1 MKKFLSLVLALVMTM
16 SLVTVSAGAKDF
28 TDSSK
33 IQYAEAVD
41 VMSAVKVIDGYAE
54 GDFRPSTTLTRGAA
68 AKIICNLIL
77 GPTTASALVADAA
90 PYSDVPTNHTF
101 AGYIA
106 YCQKTGI
113 ISGYADGTFKPANS
127 LTGYAFMKMLLGA
140 LGYKA
145 DQEGYT
151 GANWS
156 IQVAKRALNVGLN
169 DDLNGSFN
177 GVKAVTREEACLY
190 AFNTLKAT
198 MVEYDKN
205 STVTVGNITIKE
217 QSDAKDMTNT
227 GKTDGNIDKDGKMQF
242 AEKYFTDLKKFGAT
256 DDFSRPATQWKIKA
270 EEVGKYTDTPDL
282 TYTKAV
288 KAGDIY
294 KDLALG
300 STIDKKDVTV
310 YINGEKAEDAS
321 VALKKGSDS
330 KIGKDYL
337 TKDGNTYSTAKNGV
351 LTEVFYD
358 KDDDSA
364 IITQV
369 VTYVGQINKSV
380 KATSSKDAYVVI
392 NQLPMSGDNANVMA
406 VPSDLTGKTVSG
418 TLEFE
423 TNESY
428 EDDAYV
434 LYTYSQTADEVKS
447 LAVAEKVEGYVSQ
460 TINKADDKDQNNG
473 LTLAG
478 TSYKMSAAYS
488 GEELGEISVK
498 EDHTAYLDQYGY
510 AIYVEEIEEIGNY
523 ALLVNV
529 ADKGTFVGKKA
540 ELVFTDGT
548 TKVVTAEKDYSKVSN
563 LKLDLNGD
571 GKYNNDD
578 QAIWNRRTSP
588 ITGALKAP
596 VIVTYKV
603 ADDGVYTLKAVAV
616 AKTSYVD
623 ADDALVMTNDKA
635 GITVEAD
642 TNDKSL
648 NTSKVTANSATQ
660 FVVADRSKDGTF
672 DDYTAYTGIKSA
684 PSIDA
689 TSGKA
694 GVYFYCKSGKM
705 VTVMFV
711 LPDMDCDVTDD
722 GKDMIYLA
730 QKSESDLY
738 HDKDGNYF
746 TYQAVVDGKITTV
759 KVDEGVIPDFDTDDS
774 IYKSYSVKDGII
786 TKLGDEYPTYNEAN
800 NNTKQIING
809 LVGIDKTS
817 KEYTISVGYHK
828 DADDKVTYDHVIT
841 VDDKA
846 AIYYVDE
853 DGNIS
858 ESSYKSISQ
867 DDNDR
872 VYAIVEDNLVK
883 FLVIEEVPTEKDN
896 ASGTATVTAAVNG
909 ETATSPITATE
920 GDTVVLTAVGEGNTK
935 YDTVYAYQWFKD
947 GKKLTGETGKTLTV
961 STTKAAAAAEYVCKI
976 TFFNDKVDGKDY
988 VTTVSNKV
996 SVTVNA
1002 APEATMDIQ
1011 VSYKLADGTVV
1022 VTELLTEQKAD
1033 SGKSYVTVNA
1043 NKEMLKGSAGQ
1054 VLYTLVSAP
1063 MIRVPF
1069 AANTLGNVEFIVK

>member
-28 TDSSK
+28 TDSTK
-33 IQYAEAVD
+33 IQYTEAVD
-41 VMSAVKVIDGYAE
+41 VMSAVKVIDGYTD
-54 GDFRPSTTLTRGAA
+54 GSFNPSATLTRGAA

-145 DQEGYT
+145 EQEGYT

-156 IQVAKRALNVGLN
+156 IQVAKRAMNIGLK
-169 DDLNGSFN
+169 DDLVGDFN

-217 QSDAKDMTNT
+217 QSDAKDMANT

-242 AEKYFTDLKKFGAT
+242 AEKYFTDLKMFSAT

-270 EEVGKYTDTPDL
+270 EEVGKYTDTPNL

-337 TKDGNTYSTAKNGV
+337 EKSGKKYSTAKNGV

-392 NQLPMSGDNANVMA
+392 DQLPMDGPNANVMA

-460 TINKADDKDQNNG
+460 TINKTDDKDANNG

-510 AIYVEEIEEIGNY
+510 AIYVEEVEEIGNY

-571 GKYNNDD
+571 GDYDKDD
-578 QAIWNRRTSP
+578 QKIWDDRTSP
-588 ITGALKAP
+588 ISGALKAP

-603 ADDGVYTLKAVAV
+603 DNDGVYTLKAVAV

-623 ADDALVMTNDKA
+623 ADSKLVMTNDKA

-648 NTSKVTANSATQ
+648 NTSKVTANSASQ

-711 LPDMDCDVTDD
+711 LPNDKCDVTDD

-730 QKSESDLY
+730 QDSESDLY

-759 KVDEGVIPDFDTDDS
+759 KVDEDHTPNFRTAS

-786 TKLGDEYPTYNEAN
+786 TKLGDKYPTYDEAN
-800 NNTKQIING
+800 NNTKQYVSG
-809 LVGIDKTS
+809 AGIDKTS
-817 KEYTISVGYHK
+817 KEYTVTL
-828 DADDKVTYDHVIT
+828 DTVDKKYVIT

-846 AIYYVDE
+846 AIYYVDK

-896 ASGTATVTAAVNG
+896 AVTAAVNG

-1043 NKEMLKGSAGQ
+1043 NKEVLKGEAGQ
-1054 VLYTLVSAP
+1054 NLYTLVSAP

-1069 AANTLGNVEFIVK
+1069 AADTLGNVEFIVKK

>member
-41 VMSAVKVIDGYAE
+41 VMSAVKVIDGYTD
-54 GDFRPSTTLTRGAA
+54 GSFNPSATLTRGAA

-145 DQEGYT
+145 EQEGYT

-156 IQVAKRALNVGLN
+156 IQVAKRAMNIGLK
-169 DDLNGSFN
+169 DDLVGDFN

-217 QSDAKDMTNT
+217 QSDAKDMANT

-242 AEKYFTDLKKFGAT
+242 AEKYFTDLKMFSAT

-270 EEVGKYTDTPDL
+270 EEVGKYTDTPNL

-337 TKDGNTYSTAKNGV
+337 TKNGNTYSTAKNGV

-392 NQLPMSGDNANVMA
+392 DQLPMDGPNANVMA

-460 TINKADDKDQNNG
+460 TINKSNDKDENNG

-510 AIYVEEIEEIGNY
+510 AIYVEEVEEIGNY

-563 LKLDLNGD
+563 LKLDLDGD
-571 GKYNNDD
+571 GDYDKDD
-578 QAIWNRRTSP
+578 QKIWDDRTSP

-603 ADDGVYTLKAVAV
+603 DNDGVYTLKAVAV

-623 ADDALVMTNDKA
+623 ADSKLVMTNDKA
-635 GITVEAD
+635 GITVQAD
-642 TNDKSL
+642 TNKESL

-711 LPDMDCDVTDD
+711 LPNDKCDVTDD

-730 QKSESDLY
+730 QDSESDLY

-759 KVDEGVIPDFDTDDS
+759 KVDEDHTPSFRTAS

-786 TKLGDEYPTYNEAN
+786 TKLGDAYPTYDEAN
-800 NNTKQIING
+800 NNTKQYVSG
-809 LVGIDKTS
+809 VGIDKTS
-817 KEYTISVGYHK
+817 KEYTVTL
-828 DADDKVTYDHVIT
+828 DTVDKKYVIT

-996 SVTVNA
+996 SVTVEE
-1002 APEATMDIQ
+1002 APVADMNVLVNYVEAN
-1011 VSYKLADGTVV
+1011 GTVV
-1022 VTELLTEQKAD
+1022 AQETTSAKAAD
-1033 SGKSYVTVNA
+1033 AVNGYVTIKAKDPDGYTV
-1043 NKEMLKGSAGQ
+1043 KGLKSK
-1054 VLYTLVSAP
+1054 
-1063 MIRVPF
+1063 M
-1069 AANTLGNVEFIVK
+1069 VEFKAGANVTVEFTVEAN

>member
-28 TDSSK
+28 SDNSK
-33 IQYAEAVD
+33 IAYKEAVD
-41 VMSAVKVIDGYAE
+41 VMSAVKVIDGYTDGSFNPTA
-54 GDFRPSTTLTRGAA
+54 TLTRGAA

-145 DQEGYT
+145 EQEGYT

-169 DDLNGSFN
+169 DDLVGSFN

-198 MVEYDKN
+198 MVEYEKN
-205 STVTVGNITIKE
+205 STVTVGNITIKDT
-217 QSDAKDMTNT
+217 STAKEMTNT

-337 TKDGNTYSTAKNGV
+337 TKNGNTYSTAKNGV

-392 NQLPMSGDNANVMA
+392 DQLPMDGPNANVMA

-460 TINKADDKDQNNG
+460 TINKSNDKDENNG

-510 AIYVEEIEEIGNY
+510 AIYVEEVEEIGNY

-571 GKYNNDD
+571 GDYDKDD
-578 QAIWNRRTSP
+578 QKIWDDRTSP
-588 ITGALKAP
+588 ISGALKAP

-603 ADDGVYTLKAVAV
+603 DNDGVYTLKAVAV

-623 ADDALVMTNDKA
+623 ADSKLVMTNDKA
-635 GITVEAD
+635 GITVQAD
-642 TNDKSL
+642 TNKESL

-711 LPDMDCDVTDD
+711 LPNDKCDVTDD

-730 QKSESDLY
+730 QDSESDLY

-759 KVDEGVIPDFDTDDS
+759 KVDEDHTPSFRTAS

-786 TKLGDEYPTYNEAN
+786 TKLGDAYPTYDEAN
-800 NNTKQIING
+800 NNTKQYVSG
-809 LVGIDKTS
+809 VGIDKTS
-817 KEYTISVGYHK
+817 KEYTVTL
-828 DADDKVTYDHVIT
+828 DTVDKKYVIT

-996 SVTVNA
+996 SVTVEE
-1002 APEATMDIQ
+1002 APVADMNVLVNYVEAN
-1011 VSYKLADGTVV
+1011 GTVV
-1022 VTELLTEQKAD
+1022 AQETTSAKAAD
-1033 SGKSYVTVNA
+1033 AVNGYVTIKAKDPDGYTV
-1043 NKEMLKGSAGQ
+1043 KGLKSK
-1054 VLYTLVSAP
+1054 
-1063 MIRVPF
+1063 M
-1069 AANTLGNVEFIVK
+1069 VEFKAGANVTVEFTVEAN

>member
-33 IQYAEAVD
+33 ITYSEAVD

-54 GDFRPSTTLTRGAA
+54 GDFRPTATLTRGAA

-90 PYSDVPTNHTF
+90 PYNDVPTNHTF

-145 DQEGYT
+145 EQEGYT

-156 IQVAKRALNVGLN
+156 IQVAKRAMNIGLK
-169 DDLNGSFN
+169 DDLVGDFN

-217 QSDAKDMTNT
+217 QSDAKEMANT

-270 EEVGKYTDTPDL
+270 EEVGKYTDTPNL

-294 KDLALG
+294 KDLSLG

-337 TKDGNTYSTAKNGV
+337 EKSGKKYSTAKNGV

-392 NQLPMSGDNANVMA
+392 DQLPMDGPNANVMA

-460 TINKADDKDQNNG
+460 TINKSNDKDENNG

-510 AIYVEEIEEIGNY
+510 AIYVEEVEEIGNY

-563 LKLDLNGD
+563 LKLDLDGD
-571 GKYNNDD
+571 GDYDKEDQKIWDD
-578 QAIWNRRTSP
+578 RTSP

-603 ADDGVYTLKAVAV
+603 DNDGVYTLKAVAV

-623 ADDALVMTNDKA
+623 ADSKLVMTNDKA
-635 GITVEAD
+635 GITVQAD
-642 TNDKSL
+642 TNKESL

-711 LPDMDCDVTDD
+711 LPNDKCDVTDD

-730 QKSESDLY
+730 QDSESDLY

-759 KVDEGVIPDFDTDDS
+759 KVDEDHTPSFRTAS

-786 TKLGDEYPTYNEAN
+786 TKLGDAYPTYDEAN
-800 NNTKQIING
+800 NNTKQYVSG
-809 LVGIDKTS
+809 VGIDKTS
-817 KEYTISVGYHK
+817 KEYTVTL
-828 DADDKVTYDHVIT
+828 DTVDKKYVIT

-947 GKKLTGETGKTLTV
+947 GEKLTGETGKTLTV

-996 SVTVNA
+996 SVTVEE
-1002 APEATMDIQ
+1002 APVADMNVLVNYVEAN
-1011 VSYKLADGTVV
+1011 GTVV
-1022 VTELLTEQKAD
+1022 AQETTSAKAAD
-1033 SGKSYVTVNA
+1033 AVNGYVTIKAKDPDGYTV
-1043 NKEMLKGSAGQ
+1043 KGLKSK
-1054 VLYTLVSAP
+1054 
-1063 MIRVPF
+1063 M
-1069 AANTLGNVEFIVK
+1069 VEFKAGANVTVEFTVEAN

>member
-28 TDSSK
+28 SDNSK
-33 IQYAEAVD
+33 IAYKEAVD
-41 VMSAVKVIDGYAE
+41 VMSAVKVIDGYTDGSFNPTA
-54 GDFRPSTTLTRGAA
+54 TLTRGAA

-145 DQEGYT
+145 EQEGYT

-156 IQVAKRALNVGLN
+156 IQVAKRAMNIGLK
-169 DDLNGSFN
+169 DDLVGDFN

-217 QSDAKDMTNT
+217 QSDAKDMANT

-242 AEKYFTDLKKFGAT
+242 AEKYFTDLKMFSAT

-270 EEVGKYTDTPDL
+270 EEVGKYTDTPNL

-337 TKDGNTYSTAKNGV
+337 EKSGKKYSTAKNGV

-392 NQLPMSGDNANVMA
+392 DQLPMDGPNANVMA

-460 TINKADDKDQNNG
+460 TINKTDDKDANNG

-510 AIYVEEIEEIGNY
+510 AIYVEEVEEIGNY

-571 GKYNNDD
+571 GDYDKDD
-578 QAIWNRRTSP
+578 QKIWDDRTSP
-588 ITGALKAP
+588 ISGALKAP

-603 ADDGVYTLKAVAV
+603 DNDGVYTLKAVAV

-623 ADDALVMTNDKA
+623 ADSKLVMTNDKA
-635 GITVEAD
+635 GITVQAD

-648 NTSKVTANSATQ
+648 NTSKVTANSASQ

-711 LPDMDCDVTDD
+711 LPNDKCDVTDD

-730 QKSESDLY
+730 QDSESDLY

-759 KVDEGVIPDFDTDDS
+759 KVDEDHTPSFRTAS

-786 TKLGDEYPTYNEAN
+786 TKLGDAYPTYDEAN
-800 NNTKQIING
+800 NNTKQYVSG
-809 LVGIDKTS
+809 VGIDKTS
-817 KEYTISVGYHK
+817 KEYTVTL
-828 DADDKVTYDHVIT
+828 DTVDKKYVIT

-996 SVTVNA
+996 SVTVEE
-1002 APEATMDIQ
+1002 APVADMNVLVNYVEAN
-1011 VSYKLADGTVV
+1011 GTVV
-1022 VTELLTEQKAD
+1022 AQETTSAKAAD
-1033 SGKSYVTVNA
+1033 AVNGYVTIKAKDPDGYTV
-1043 NKEMLKGSAGQ
+1043 KGLKSK
-1054 VLYTLVSAP
+1054 
-1063 MIRVPF
+1063 M
-1069 AANTLGNVEFIVK
+1069 VEFKAGANVTVEFTVEAN

>member
-33 IQYAEAVD
+33 IQYPEAVD

-54 GDFRPSTTLTRGAA
+54 GDFRPTATLTRGAA

-145 DQEGYT
+145 EQEGYT

-156 IQVAKRALNVGLN
+156 IQVAKRAMNIGLK
-169 DDLNGSFN
+169 DDLVGDFN

-198 MVEYDKN
+198 MVEYEKN
-205 STVTVGNITIKE
+205 STVTVGNITIKDT
-217 QSDAKDMTNT
+217 STAKEMTNT

-242 AEKYFTDLKKFGAT
+242 AEKYFTDLKMFSAT

-270 EEVGKYTDTPDL
+270 EEVGKYTDTPNL

-337 TKDGNTYSTAKNGV
+337 EKSGKKYSTAKNGV

-392 NQLPMSGDNANVMA
+392 DQLPMSGDNANVMA

-460 TINKADDKDQNNG
+460 TINKSNDKDENNG

-510 AIYVEEIEEIGNY
+510 AIYVEEVEEIGNY

-571 GKYNNDD
+571 GDYDKDD
-578 QAIWNRRTSP
+578 QKIWDDRTSP
-588 ITGALKAP
+588 ISGALKAP

-603 ADDGVYTLKAVAV
+603 DNDGVYTLKAVAV

-623 ADDALVMTNDKA
+623 ADSKLVMTNDKA
-635 GITVEAD
+635 SITVEAD
-642 TNDKSL
+642 TNKESL

-711 LPDMDCDVTDD
+711 LPNDKCDVTDD

-730 QKSESDLY
+730 QDSESDLY

-759 KVDEGVIPDFDTDDS
+759 KVDEDHTPSFRTAS

-786 TKLGDEYPTYNEAN
+786 TKLGDAYPTYDEAN
-800 NNTKQIING
+800 NNTKQYVSG
-809 LVGIDKTS
+809 VGIDKTS
-817 KEYTISVGYHK
+817 KEYTVTL
-828 DADDKVTYDHVIT
+828 DTVDKKYVIT

-988 VTTVSNKV
+988 VTTVSNEIT
-996 SVTVNA
+996 VTVEE
-1002 APEATMDIQ
+1002 APVADMNVLVNYVEAN
-1011 VSYKLADGTVV
+1011 GTVV
-1022 VTELLTEQKAD
+1022 AQETTSAKAAD
-1033 SGKSYVTVNA
+1033 AVNGYVTIKAKDPDGYTV
-1043 NKEMLKGSAGQ
+1043 KGLKSK
-1054 VLYTLVSAP
+1054 
-1063 MIRVPF
+1063 M
-1069 AANTLGNVEFIVK
+1069 VEFKAGANVTVEFTVEAN

>member
-33 IQYAEAVD
+33 IQYTEAVD
-41 VMSAVKVIDGYAE
+41 VMSAVKVIDGYTD
-54 GDFRPSTTLTRGAA
+54 GSFNPSATLTRGAA

-145 DQEGYT
+145 EQEGYT

-156 IQVAKRALNVGLN
+156 IQVAKRAMNIGLK
-169 DDLNGSFN
+169 DDLVGDFN

-198 MVEYDKN
+198 MVEYEKN
-205 STVTVGNITIKE
+205 STVTVGNITIKDT
-217 QSDAKDMTNT
+217 STAKEMTNT

-242 AEKYFTDLKKFGAT
+242 AEKYFTDLKMFSAT

-270 EEVGKYTDTPDL
+270 EEVGKYTDTPNL

-337 TKDGNTYSTAKNGV
+337 EKSGKKYSTAKNGV

-392 NQLPMSGDNANVMA
+392 DQLPMSGDNANVMA

-460 TINKADDKDQNNG
+460 TINKSNDKDENNG

-510 AIYVEEIEEIGNY
+510 AIYVEEVEEIGNY

-571 GKYNNDD
+571 GDYDKDD
-578 QAIWNRRTSP
+578 QKIWDDRTSP
-588 ITGALKAP
+588 ISGALKAP

-603 ADDGVYTLKAVAV
+603 DNDGVYTLKAVAV

-623 ADDALVMTNDKA
+623 ADSKLVMTNDKA
-635 GITVEAD
+635 SITVEAD
-642 TNDKSL
+642 TNKESL

-711 LPDMDCDVTDD
+711 LPNDKCDVTDD

-730 QKSESDLY
+730 QDSESDLY

-759 KVDEGVIPDFDTDDS
+759 KVDEDHTPSFRTAS

-786 TKLGDEYPTYNEAN
+786 TKLGDAYPTYDEAN
-800 NNTKQIING
+800 NNTKQYVSG
-809 LVGIDKTS
+809 VGIDKTS
-817 KEYTISVGYHK
+817 KEYTVTL
-828 DADDKVTYDHVIT
+828 DTVDKKYVIT

-996 SVTVNA
+996 SVTVEE
-1002 APEATMDIQ
+1002 APVADMNVLVNYVEAN
-1011 VSYKLADGTVV
+1011 GTVV
-1022 VTELLTEQKAD
+1022 AQETTSAKAAD
-1033 SGKSYVTVNA
+1033 AVNGYVTIKAKDPDGYTV
-1043 NKEMLKGSAGQ
+1043 KGLKSK
-1054 VLYTLVSAP
+1054 
-1063 MIRVPF
+1063 M
-1069 AANTLGNVEFIVK
+1069 VEFKAGANVTVEFTVEAN

>member
-33 IQYAEAVD
+33 IQYPEAVD

-54 GDFRPSTTLTRGAA
+54 GDFRPTATLTRGAA

-145 DQEGYT
+145 EQEGYT
-151 GANWS
+151 GPNWS
-156 IQVAKRALNVGLN
+156 IQVAKRAMNIGLK
-169 DDLNGSFN
+169 DDLVGDFN

-198 MVEYDKN
+198 MVEYEKN
-205 STVTVGNITIKE
+205 STVTVGNITIKDT
-217 QSDAKDMTNT
+217 STAKEMTNT

-242 AEKYFTDLKKFGAT
+242 AEKYFTDLKMFSAT

-270 EEVGKYTDTPDL
+270 EEVGKYTDTPNL

-288 KAGDIY
+288 NAGDIY

-337 TKDGNTYSTAKNGV
+337 EKSGKKYSTAKNGV

-392 NQLPMSGDNANVMA
+392 DQLPMSGDNANVMA

-460 TINKADDKDQNNG
+460 TINKSNDKDENNG

-510 AIYVEEIEEIGNY
+510 AIYVEEVEEIGNY

-571 GKYNNDD
+571 GDYDKDD
-578 QAIWNRRTSP
+578 QKIWDDRTSP
-588 ITGALKAP
+588 ISGALKAP

-623 ADDALVMTNDKA
+623 ADSKLVMTNDKA

-642 TNDKSL
+642 TNKESL

-684 PSIDA
+684 PSINA
-689 TSGKA
+689 TSTDAKA

-711 LPDMDCDVTDD
+711 LPNDKCDVTDD

-730 QKSESDLY
+730 QDSESDLY

-759 KVDEGVIPDFDTDDS
+759 KVDEDHTPNFRTAS

-786 TKLGDEYPTYNEAN
+786 TKLGDAYPTYNEAN
-800 NNTKQIING
+800 NNTKQYVSG
-809 LVGIDKTS
+809 VGIDKTS
-817 KEYTISVGYHK
+817 KEYTVTL
-828 DADDKVTYDHVIT
+828 DTVDKKYVIT

-920 GDTVVLTAVGEGNTK
+920 GDTVVLTAVGEGTTK

-988 VTTVSNKV
+988 VTKESNEV

-1043 NKEMLKGSAGQ
+1043 NKEVLKGEAGQ
-1054 VLYTLVSAP
+1054 DLYTLVSAP

-1069 AANTLGNVEFIVK
+1069 AADTLGNVEFIVKK

>member
-33 IQYAEAVD
+33 IQYPEAVD
-41 VMSAVKVIDGYAE
+41 VMSAVKVISGYAE
-54 GDFRPSTTLTRGAA
+54 GDFRPTATLTRGAA

-145 DQEGYT
+145 EQEGYT

-169 DDLNGSFN
+169 DDLVGSFN

-198 MVEYDKN
+198 MVEYEKN
-205 STVTVGNITIKE
+205 STVTVGNITIKDT
-217 QSDAKDMTNT
+217 STAKEMTNT

-337 TKDGNTYSTAKNGV
+337 TKNGNTYSTAKNGV

-392 NQLPMSGDNANVMA
+392 DQLPMDGPNANVMA

-460 TINKADDKDQNNG
+460 TINKSNDKDENNG

-510 AIYVEEIEEIGNY
+510 AIYVEEVEEIGNY

-563 LKLDLNGD
+563 LKLDLDGD
-571 GKYNNDD
+571 GDYDKDD
-578 QAIWNRRTSP
+578 QKIWDDRTSP

-603 ADDGVYTLKAVAV
+603 DNDGVYTLKAVAV

-623 ADDALVMTNDKA
+623 ADSKLVMTNDKA
-635 GITVEAD
+635 GITVQAD
-642 TNDKSL
+642 TNKESL

-711 LPDMDCDVTDD
+711 LPNDKCDVTDD

-730 QKSESDLY
+730 QDSESDLY

-759 KVDEGVIPDFDTDDS
+759 KVDEDHTPSFRTAS

-786 TKLGDEYPTYNEAN
+786 TKLGDAYPTYDEAN
-800 NNTKQIING
+800 NNTKQYVSG
-809 LVGIDKTS
+809 VGIDKTS
-817 KEYTISVGYHK
+817 KEYTVTL
-828 DADDKVTYDHVIT
+828 DTVDKKYVIT

-996 SVTVNA
+996 SVTVEE
-1002 APEATMDIQ
+1002 APVADMNVLVNYVEAN
-1011 VSYKLADGTVV
+1011 GTVV
-1022 VTELLTEQKAD
+1022 AQETTSAKAAD
-1033 SGKSYVTVNA
+1033 AVNGYVTIKAKDPDGYTV
-1043 NKEMLKGSAGQ
+1043 KGLKSK
-1054 VLYTLVSAP
+1054 
-1063 MIRVPF
+1063 M
-1069 AANTLGNVEFIVK
+1069 VEFKAGANVTVEFTVEAN

>member
-33 IQYAEAVD
+33 IQYPEAVD

-54 GDFRPSTTLTRGAA
+54 GDFRPTATLTRGAA

-145 DQEGYT
+145 EQEGYT

-169 DDLNGSFN
+169 DDLVGSFN

-198 MVEYDKN
+198 MVEYEKN
-205 STVTVGNITIKE
+205 STVTVGNITIKDT
-217 QSDAKDMTNT
+217 STAKEMTNT

-337 TKDGNTYSTAKNGV
+337 TKNGNTYSTAKNGV

-392 NQLPMSGDNANVMA
+392 DQLPMDGPNANVMA

-460 TINKADDKDQNNG
+460 TINKSNDKDENNG

-510 AIYVEEIEEIGNY
+510 AIYVEEVEEIGNY

-563 LKLDLNGD
+563 LKLDLDGD
-571 GKYNNDD
+571 GDYDKDD
-578 QAIWNRRTSP
+578 QKIWDDRTSP
-588 ITGALKAP
+588 ISGALKAP

-623 ADDALVMTNDKA
+623 ADSKLVMTNDKA
-635 GITVEAD
+635 SITVEAD
-642 TNDKSL
+642 TNKESL

-684 PSIDA
+684 PSINA
-689 TSGKA
+689 TSTDAKA

-711 LPDMDCDVTDD
+711 LPNDKCDVTDD

-730 QKSESDLY
+730 QDSESDLY

-759 KVDEGVIPDFDTDDS
+759 KVDEDHTPSFRTAS

-786 TKLGDEYPTYNEAN
+786 TKLGDAYPTYNEAN
-800 NNTKQIING
+800 NNTKQYVSG
-809 LVGIDKTS
+809 VGIDKTS
-817 KEYTISVGYHK
+817 KEYTVTL
-828 DADDKVTYDHVIT
+828 DTVDKKYVIT

-846 AIYYVDE
+846 AIYYVDK

-909 ETATSPITATE
+909 ETATSPVTATK
-920 GDTVVLTAVGEGNTK
+920 GDTVVLTAVGEGTTK

-947 GKKLTGETGKTLTV
+947 GEKLTGETGKTLTV
-961 STTKAAAAAEYVCKI
+961 ATTKAAAAAEYTCKV

-996 SVTVNA
+996 SVTVEE
-1002 APEATMDIQ
+1002 APVADMNVLVNYVEAN
-1011 VSYKLADGTVV
+1011 GTVV
-1022 VTELLTEQKAD
+1022 AQETTSAKAAD
-1033 SGKSYVTVNA
+1033 AVNGYVTIEAKDPDGYKV
-1043 NKEMLKGSAGQ
+1043 KGLKSK
-1054 VLYTLVSAP
+1054 
-1063 MIRVPF
+1063 M
-1069 AANTLGNVEFIVK
+1069 VEFKAGANVTVEFTVEAN

>member
-33 IQYAEAVD
+33 IQYPEAVD

-54 GDFRPSTTLTRGAA
+54 GDFRPTATLTRGAA

-145 DQEGYT
+145 EQEGYT

-156 IQVAKRALNVGLN
+156 IQVAKRALNIGLA
-169 DDLNGSFN
+169 DDLVGDFN

-217 QSDAKDMTNT
+217 QSDAKDMANT

-242 AEKYFTDLKKFGAT
+242 AEKYFTDLKMFSAT

-270 EEVGKYTDTPDL
+270 EEVGKYTDTPNL

-337 TKDGNTYSTAKNGV
+337 EKSGKKYSTAKNGV

-392 NQLPMSGDNANVMA
+392 DQLPMDGPNANVMA

-460 TINKADDKDQNNG
+460 TINKTDDKDANNG

-571 GKYNNDD
+571 GDYDKDD
-578 QAIWNRRTSP
+578 QNIWDDRTSP
-588 ITGALKAP
+588 ISGALKAP

-603 ADDGVYTLKAVAV
+603 DNDGVYTLKAVAV

-623 ADDALVMTNDKA
+623 ADSKLVMTNDKA
-635 GITVEAD
+635 GITVQAD

-648 NTSKVTANSATQ
+648 NTSKVTANSASQ

-711 LPDMDCDVTDD
+711 LPNDKCDVTDD

-730 QKSESDLY
+730 QDSESDLY

-759 KVDEGVIPDFDTDDS
+759 KVDEDHTPSFRTAS

-786 TKLGDEYPTYNEAN
+786 TKLGDAYPTYDEAN
-800 NNTKQIING
+800 NNTKQYVSG
-809 LVGIDKTS
+809 VGIDKTS
-817 KEYTISVGYHK
+817 KEYTVTL
-828 DADDKVTYDHVIT
+828 DTVDKKYVIT

-988 VTTVSNKV
+988 VTTVSNEIT
-996 SVTVNA
+996 VTVEE
-1002 APEATMDIQ
+1002 APVADMNVLVNYVEAN
-1011 VSYKLADGTVV
+1011 GTVV
-1022 VTELLTEQKAD
+1022 AQETTSAKAAD
-1033 SGKSYVTVNA
+1033 AVNGYVTIKAKDPDGYTV
-1043 NKEMLKGSAGQ
+1043 KGLKSK
-1054 VLYTLVSAP
+1054 
-1063 MIRVPF
+1063 M
-1069 AANTLGNVEFIVK
+1069 VEFKAGANVTVEFTVEAN

>member
-28 TDSSK
+28 TDSTK
-33 IQYAEAVD
+33 IQYTEAVD
-41 VMSAVKVIDGYAE
+41 VMSAVKVIDGYAD
-54 GDFRPSTTLTRGAA
+54 GSFNPSATLTRGAA

-90 PYSDVPTNHTF
+90 PYKDVPTNHTF

-145 DQEGYT
+145 EQEGYT

-156 IQVAKRALNVGLN
+156 IQVAKRAMNIGLK
-169 DDLNGSFN
+169 DDLVGDFN

-198 MVEYDKN
+198 MVEYEKN
-205 STVTVGNITIKE
+205 STVTVGNITIKDT
-217 QSDAKDMTNT
+217 SSAKEMANT

-242 AEKYFTDLKKFGAT
+242 AEKYFTDLKKNDST
-256 DDFSRPATQWKIKA
+256 DDFMRPATQWKIKA
-270 EEVGKYTDTPDL
+270 EEVGKYTDTPNL

-337 TKDGNTYSTAKNGV
+337 EKSGKKYSTAKNGV

-392 NQLPMSGDNANVMA
+392 DQLPMDGPNANVMA

-571 GKYNNDD
+571 GNYDKDD
-578 QAIWNRRTSP
+578 QKIWDDRTSP

-642 TNDKSL
+642 TNKESL

-711 LPDMDCDVTDD
+711 LPNDKCDVTDD

-759 KVDEGVIPDFDTDDS
+759 KVDEDHTPNFRTAS

-786 TKLGDEYPTYNEAN
+786 TKLGDAYPTYNEAN
-800 NNTKQIING
+800 NNTKQYVSG
-809 LVGIDKTS
+809 AGIDKTS
-817 KEYTISVGYHK
+817 KEYTVTL
-828 DADDKVTYDHVIT
+828 DTVDKKYVIT

-909 ETATSPITATE
+909 ETATSPVTATK
-920 GDTVVLTAVGEGNTK
+920 GDTVVLTAVGEGTTK

-947 GKKLTGETGKTLTV
+947 GEKLTGETGKTLTV
-961 STTKAAAAAEYVCKI
+961 ATTKAAADAKYTCKV
-976 TFFNDKVDGKDY
+976 TFFNDKVDGKNY
-988 VTTVSNKV
+988 VTTVSNEIT
-996 SVTVNA
+996 VTVKE
-1002 APEATMDIQ
+1002 APVADMNVLVNYVEAN
-1011 VSYKLADGTVV
+1011 GTVV
-1022 VTELLTEQKAD
+1022 AQETTSAKAAD
-1033 SGKSYVTVNA
+1033 AVNGYVTIKAKDPDGYTV
-1043 NKEMLKGSAGQ
+1043 KGLKSK
-1054 VLYTLVSAP
+1054 
-1063 MIRVPF
+1063 M
-1069 AANTLGNVEFIVK
+1069 VEFKAGANVTVEFTVEAN

>member
-33 IQYAEAVD
+33 ITYSEAVD

-54 GDFRPSTTLTRGAA
+54 GDFRPTATLTRGAA

-145 DQEGYT
+145 EQEGYT

-156 IQVAKRALNVGLN
+156 IQVAKRAMNIGLK
-169 DDLNGSFN
+169 DDLVGDFN

-198 MVEYDKN
+198 MVEYEKN
-205 STVTVGNITIKE
+205 STVTVGNITIKDT
-217 QSDAKDMTNT
+217 STAKEMTNT

-337 TKDGNTYSTAKNGV
+337 TKNGNTYSTAKNGV

-392 NQLPMSGDNANVMA
+392 DQLPMDGPNANVMA

-460 TINKADDKDQNNG
+460 TINKSNDKDENNG

-510 AIYVEEIEEIGNY
+510 AIYVEEVEEIGNY

-563 LKLDLNGD
+563 LKLDLDGD
-571 GKYNNDD
+571 GDYDKDD
-578 QAIWNRRTSP
+578 QKIWDDRTSP

-603 ADDGVYTLKAVAV
+603 DNDGVYTLKAVAV

-623 ADDALVMTNDKA
+623 ADSKLVMTNDKA
-635 GITVEAD
+635 GITVQAD
-642 TNDKSL
+642 TNKESL

-711 LPDMDCDVTDD
+711 LPNDKCDVTDD

-730 QKSESDLY
+730 QDSESDLY

-759 KVDEGVIPDFDTDDS
+759 KVDEDHTPSFRTAS

-786 TKLGDEYPTYNEAN
+786 TKLGDAYPTYDEAN
-800 NNTKQIING
+800 NNTKQYVSG
-809 LVGIDKTS
+809 VGIDKTS
-817 KEYTISVGYHK
+817 KEYTVTL
-828 DADDKVTYDHVIT
+828 DTVDKKYVIT

-920 GDTVVLTAVGEGNTK
+920 GDTVVLTAVGEGTTK

-947 GKKLTGETGKTLTV
+947 GEKLTGETGKTLTV
-961 STTKAAAAAEYVCKI
+961 ATTKAAAAAEYTCKV

-996 SVTVNA
+996 SVTVEE
-1002 APEATMDIQ
+1002 APVADMNVLVNYVEAN
-1011 VSYKLADGTVV
+1011 GTVV
-1022 VTELLTEQKAD
+1022 AQETTSAKAAD
-1033 SGKSYVTVNA
+1033 AVNGYVTIKAKDPDGYTV
-1043 NKEMLKGSAGQ
+1043 KGLKSK
-1054 VLYTLVSAP
+1054 
-1063 MIRVPF
+1063 M
-1069 AANTLGNVEFIVK
+1069 VEFKAGANVTVEFTVEAN

>member
-28 TDSSK
+28 SDNSK
-33 IQYAEAVD
+33 IAYKEAVD
-41 VMSAVKVIDGYAE
+41 VMSAVKVIDGYTDGSFNPTA
-54 GDFRPSTTLTRGAA
+54 TLTRGAA

-145 DQEGYT
+145 EQEGYT

-156 IQVAKRALNVGLN
+156 IQVAKRAMNIGLK
-169 DDLNGSFN
+169 DDLVGDFN

-217 QSDAKDMTNT
+217 QSDAKDMANT

-242 AEKYFTDLKKFGAT
+242 AEKYFTDLKMFSAT

-270 EEVGKYTDTPDL
+270 EEVGKYTDTPNL

-337 TKDGNTYSTAKNGV
+337 EKSGKKYSTAKNGV

-460 TINKADDKDQNNG
+460 TINKTDDKDANNG

-510 AIYVEEIEEIGNY
+510 AIYVEEVEEIGNY

-571 GKYNNDD
+571 GDYDKDD
-578 QAIWNRRTSP
+578 QKIWDDRTSP
-588 ITGALKAP
+588 ISGALKAP

-603 ADDGVYTLKAVAV
+603 DNDGVYTLKAVAV

-623 ADDALVMTNDKA
+623 ADSKLVMTNDKA
-635 GITVEAD
+635 GITVQAD

-648 NTSKVTANSATQ
+648 NTSKVTANSASQ

-711 LPDMDCDVTDD
+711 LPNDKCDVTDD

-730 QKSESDLY
+730 QDSESDLY

-759 KVDEGVIPDFDTDDS
+759 KVDEDHTPNFRTAS

-786 TKLGDEYPTYNEAN
+786 TKLGDKYPTYDEAN
-800 NNTKQIING
+800 NNTKQYVSG
-809 LVGIDKTS
+809 AGIDKTS
-817 KEYTISVGYHK
+817 KEYTVTL
-828 DADDKVTYDHVIT
+828 DTVDKKYVIT

-846 AIYYVDE
+846 AIYYVDK

-909 ETATSPITATE
+909 ETKTSPVTATK
-920 GDTVVLTAVGEGNTK
+920 GDTVVLTAVGEGTTK

-947 GKKLTGETGKTLTV
+947 GEKLTGETGKTLTV
-961 STTKAAAAAEYVCKI
+961 ATTKAAAAAEYTCKV
-976 TFFNDKVDGKDY
+976 TFFNDKVDGKNY

-996 SVTVNA
+996 SVTVEE
-1002 APEATMDIQ
+1002 APVADMNVLVNYVEAN
-1011 VSYKLADGTVV
+1011 GTVV
-1022 VTELLTEQKAD
+1022 AQETTSAKAAD
-1033 SGKSYVTVNA
+1033 AVNGYVTIEAKDPDGYKV
-1043 NKEMLKGSAGQ
+1043 KGLKSK
-1054 VLYTLVSAP
+1054 
-1063 MIRVPF
+1063 M
-1069 AANTLGNVEFIVK
+1069 VEFKAGANVTVEFTVEAN

>member
-28 TDSSK
+28 TDDSSITYK
-33 IQYAEAVD
+33 EAVD
-41 VMSAVKVIDGYAE
+41 VMSAAKVIDGYAE
-54 GDFRPSTTLTRGAA
+54 GDFRPTATLTRGAA

-90 PYSDVPTNHTF
+90 PYKDVPTNHTF

-145 DQEGYT
+145 EQEGYT

-156 IQVAKRALNVGLN
+156 IQVAKRAMNIGLK
-169 DDLNGSFN
+169 DDLVGDFN

-198 MVEYDKN
+198 MVEYEKN
-205 STVTVGNITIKE
+205 STVTVGNITIKDT
-217 QSDAKDMTNT
+217 SSAKEMANT

-242 AEKYFTDLKKFGAT
+242 AEKYFTDLKKNDST
-256 DDFSRPATQWKIKA
+256 DDFMRPATQWKIKA
-270 EEVGKYTDTPDL
+270 EEVGKYTDTPNL

-337 TKDGNTYSTAKNGV
+337 EKSGKKYSTAKNGV

-392 NQLPMSGDNANVMA
+392 DQLPMDGPNANVMA

-571 GKYNNDD
+571 GNYDKDD
-578 QAIWNRRTSP
+578 QKIWDDRTSP

-642 TNDKSL
+642 TNKESL

-711 LPDMDCDVTDD
+711 LPNDKCDVTDD

-759 KVDEGVIPDFDTDDS
+759 KVDEDHTPNFRTAS

-786 TKLGDEYPTYNEAN
+786 TKLGDAYPTYNEAN
-800 NNTKQIING
+800 NNTKQYVSG
-809 LVGIDKTS
+809 AGIDKTS
-817 KEYTISVGYHK
+817 KEYTVTL
-828 DADDKVTYDHVIT
+828 DTVDKKYVIT

-909 ETATSPITATE
+909 ETATSPVTATK
-920 GDTVVLTAVGEGNTK
+920 GDTVVLTAVGEGTTK

-947 GKKLTGETGKTLTV
+947 GEKLTGETGKTLTV
-961 STTKAAAAAEYVCKI
+961 ATTKAAADAKYTCKV
-976 TFFNDKVDGKDY
+976 TFFNDKVDGKNY
-988 VTTVSNKV
+988 VTTVSNEIT
-996 SVTVNA
+996 VTVKE
-1002 APEATMDIQ
+1002 APVADMNVLVNYVEAN
-1011 VSYKLADGTVV
+1011 GTVV
-1022 VTELLTEQKAD
+1022 AQETTSAKAAD
-1033 SGKSYVTVNA
+1033 AVNGYVTIKAKDPDGYTV
-1043 NKEMLKGSAGQ
+1043 KGLKSK
-1054 VLYTLVSAP
+1054 
-1063 MIRVPF
+1063 M
-1069 AANTLGNVEFIVK
+1069 VEFKAGANVTVEFTVEAN

>member
-33 IQYAEAVD
+33 INYAEAVD
-41 VMSAVKVIDGYAE
+41 VLSEAKVIDGYAD
-54 GDFRPSTTLTRGAA
+54 GAFNPSNTLTRGAA

-77 GPTTASALVADAA
+77 GPTAASALVADAA
-90 PYSDVPTNHTF
+90 PYSDVAANHPF

-113 ISGYADGTFKPANS
+113 ISGYADGSFKPANS

-145 DQEGYT
+145 EQEGYT

-156 IQVAKRALNVGLN
+156 IQVAKRALNIGLA
-169 DDLNGSFN
+169 DDLVGDFN

-217 QSDAKDMTNT
+217 QSDAKDMANT

-242 AEKYFTDLKKFGAT
+242 AEKYFTDLKMFSAT

-270 EEVGKYTDTPDL
+270 EEVGKYTDTPNL

-337 TKDGNTYSTAKNGV
+337 EKSGKKYSTAKNGV

-392 NQLPMSGDNANVMA
+392 DQLPMDGPNANVMA

-460 TINKADDKDQNNG
+460 TINKTDDKDANNG

-510 AIYVEEIEEIGNY
+510 AIYVEEVEEIGNY

-571 GKYNNDD
+571 GDYDKDD
-578 QAIWNRRTSP
+578 QKIWDDRTSP
-588 ITGALKAP
+588 ISGALKAP

-603 ADDGVYTLKAVAV
+603 DNDGVYTLKAVAV

-623 ADDALVMTNDKA
+623 ADSKLVMTNDKA
-635 GITVEAD
+635 GITVQAD

-648 NTSKVTANSATQ
+648 NTSKVTANSASQ

-711 LPDMDCDVTDD
+711 LPNDKCDVTDD

-730 QKSESDLY
+730 QDSESDLY

-759 KVDEGVIPDFDTDDS
+759 KVDEDHTPNFRTAS

-786 TKLGDEYPTYNEAN
+786 TKLGDKYPTYDEAN
-800 NNTKQIING
+800 NNTKQYVSG
-809 LVGIDKTS
+809 AGIDKTS
-817 KEYTISVGYHK
+817 KEYTVTL
-828 DADDKVTYDHVIT
+828 DTVDKKYVIT

-846 AIYYVDE
+846 AIYYVDK

-909 ETATSPITATE
+909 ETKTSPVTATK
-920 GDTVVLTAVGEGNTK
+920 GDTVVLTAVGEGTTK

-947 GKKLTGETGKTLTV
+947 GEKLTGETGKTLTV
-961 STTKAAAAAEYVCKI
+961 ATTKAAAAAEYTCKV
-976 TFFNDKVDGKDY
+976 TFFNDKVDGKNY

-996 SVTVNA
+996 SVTVEE
-1002 APEATMDIQ
+1002 APVADMNVLVNYVEAN
-1011 VSYKLADGTVV
+1011 GTVV
-1022 VTELLTEQKAD
+1022 AQETTSAKAAD
-1033 SGKSYVTVNA
+1033 AVNGYVTIKAKDPDGYTV
-1043 NKEMLKGSAGQ
+1043 KGLKSK
-1054 VLYTLVSAP
+1054 
-1063 MIRVPF
+1063 M
-1069 AANTLGNVEFIVK
+1069 VEFKAGANVTVEFTVEAN

>member
-33 IQYAEAVD
+33 INYAEAVD
-41 VMSAVKVIDGYAE
+41 VLSEAKVIDGYAD
-54 GDFRPSTTLTRGAA
+54 GAFNPSNTLTRGAA

-145 DQEGYT
+145 EQEGYT

-156 IQVAKRALNVGLN
+156 IQVAKRAMNIGLK
-169 DDLNGSFN
+169 DDLVGDFN

-217 QSDAKDMTNT
+217 QSDAKDMANT

-242 AEKYFTDLKKFGAT
+242 AEKYFTDLKMFSAT

-270 EEVGKYTDTPDL
+270 EEVGKYTDTPNL

-337 TKDGNTYSTAKNGV
+337 EKSGKKYSTAKNGV

-392 NQLPMSGDNANVMA
+392 DQLPMDGPNANVMA

-460 TINKADDKDQNNG
+460 TINKTDDKDANNG

-510 AIYVEEIEEIGNY
+510 AIYVEEVEEIGNY

-571 GKYNNDD
+571 GDYDKDD
-578 QAIWNRRTSP
+578 QKIWDARDKKSP
-588 ITGALKAP
+588 ISGALKAP

-603 ADDGVYTLKAVAV
+603 DNDGVYTLKAVAV

-623 ADDALVMTNDKA
+623 ADSKLVMTNDKA
-635 GITVEAD
+635 GITVQAD

-648 NTSKVTANSATQ
+648 NTSKVTANSASQ

-711 LPDMDCDVTDD
+711 LPNDKCDVTDD

-730 QKSESDLY
+730 QDSESDLY

-759 KVDEGVIPDFDTDDS
+759 KVDEDHTPNFRTAS

-786 TKLGDEYPTYNEAN
+786 TKLGDKYPTYDEAN
-800 NNTKQIING
+800 NNTKQYVSG
-809 LVGIDKTS
+809 AGIDKTS
-817 KEYTISVGYHK
+817 KEYTVTL
-828 DADDKVTYDHVIT
+828 DTVDKKYVIT

-846 AIYYVDE
+846 AIYYVDK

-909 ETATSPITATE
+909 ETKTSPVTATK
-920 GDTVVLTAVGEGNTK
+920 GDTVVLTAVGEGTTK

-947 GKKLTGETGKTLTV
+947 GEKLTGETGKTLTV
-961 STTKAAAAAEYVCKI
+961 ATTKAAAAAEYTCKV
-976 TFFNDKVDGKDY
+976 TFFNDKVDGKNY

-996 SVTVNA
+996 SVTVEE
-1002 APEATMDIQ
+1002 APVADMNVLVNYVEAN
-1011 VSYKLADGTVV
+1011 GTVV
-1022 VTELLTEQKAD
+1022 AQETTSAKAAD
-1033 SGKSYVTVNA
+1033 AVNGYVTIEAKDPDGYKV
-1043 NKEMLKGSAGQ
+1043 KGLKSK
-1054 VLYTLVSAP
+1054 
-1063 MIRVPF
+1063 M
-1069 AANTLGNVEFIVK
+1069 VEFKAGANVTVEFTVEAN

>member
-1 MKKFLSLVLALVMTM
+1 M
-16 SLVTVSAGAKDF
+16 STGAF
-28 TDSSK
+28 N
-33 IQYAEAVD
+33 
-41 VMSAVKVIDGYAE
+41 
-54 GDFRPSTTLTRGAA
+54 PSNTLTRGAA

-90 PYSDVPTNHTF
+90 PYKDVPTNHTF

-145 DQEGYT
+145 EQEGYT

-156 IQVAKRALNVGLN
+156 IQVAKRAMNIGLK
-169 DDLNGSFN
+169 DDLVGDFN

-217 QSDAKDMTNT
+217 QSDAKEMANT

-242 AEKYFTDLKKFGAT
+242 AEKYFTDLKMFSAT

-270 EEVGKYTDTPDL
+270 EEVGKYTDTPNL

-337 TKDGNTYSTAKNGV
+337 EKSGKKYSTAKNGV

-392 NQLPMSGDNANVMA
+392 DQLPMDGPNANVMA

-460 TINKADDKDQNNG
+460 TINKTDDKDANNG

-510 AIYVEEIEEIGNY
+510 AIYVEEVEEIGNY

-571 GKYNNDD
+571 GDYDKDD
-578 QAIWNRRTSP
+578 QKIWDDRTSP
-588 ITGALKAP
+588 ISGALKAP

-603 ADDGVYTLKAVAV
+603 DNDGVYTLKAVAV

-623 ADDALVMTNDKA
+623 ADSKLVMTNDKA
-635 GITVEAD
+635 GITVQAD
-642 TNDKSL
+642 TNKESL
-648 NTSKVTANSATQ
+648 NTSKVTANSASQ
-660 FVVADRSKDGTF
+660 FVVADRSADKTF

-689 TSGKA
+689 TSTDAKA

-711 LPDMDCDVTDD
+711 LPNDKCDVTDD

-730 QKSESDLY
+730 QDSESDLY

-759 KVDEGVIPDFDTDDS
+759 KVDEDHTPNFRTAS

-786 TKLGDEYPTYNEAN
+786 TKLGDAYPTYDEAN
-800 NNTKQIING
+800 NNTKQYVSG
-809 LVGIDKTS
+809 VGIDKTS
-817 KEYTISVGYHK
+817 KEYTVTL
-828 DADDKVTYDHVIT
+828 DTVDKKYVIT

-947 GKKLTGETGKTLTV
+947 DEKLTGETGKTLTV
-961 STTKAAAAAEYVCKI
+961 ATTKAAAAAEYVCKI

-996 SVTVNA
+996 SVTVEE
-1002 APEATMDIQ
+1002 APVADMNVLVNYVEAN
-1011 VSYKLADGTVV
+1011 GTVV
-1022 VTELLTEQKAD
+1022 AQETTSAKAAD
-1033 SGKSYVTVNA
+1033 AVNGYVTIKAKDPDGYTV
-1043 NKEMLKGSAGQ
+1043 KGLKSK
-1054 VLYTLVSAP
+1054 
-1063 MIRVPF
+1063 M
-1069 AANTLGNVEFIVK
+1069 VEFKAGANVTVEFTVEAN

>member
-28 TDSSK
+28 TDNSK
-33 IQYAEAVD
+33 ITYDEAVA
-41 VMSAVKVIDGYAE
+41 VMSAAKVIDGYAE
-54 GDFRPSTTLTRGAA
+54 GDFRPTNTLTRGAA

-90 PYSDVPTNHTF
+90 PYKDVPTNHTF

-145 DQEGYT
+145 EQEGYT

-156 IQVAKRALNVGLN
+156 IQVAKRAMNIGLK
-169 DDLNGSFN
+169 DDLVGDFN

-217 QSDAKDMTNT
+217 QSDAKDMANT

-242 AEKYFTDLKKFGAT
+242 AEKYFTDLKMFSAT

-270 EEVGKYTDTPDL
+270 EEVGKYTDTPNL

-337 TKDGNTYSTAKNGV
+337 TKNGNTYSTAKNGV

-392 NQLPMSGDNANVMA
+392 DQLPMSGDNANVMA

-460 TINKADDKDQNNG
+460 TINKSNDKDENNG

-510 AIYVEEIEEIGNY
+510 AIYVEEVEEIGNY

-571 GKYNNDD
+571 GDYDKDD
-578 QAIWNRRTSP
+578 QKIWDDRTSP
-588 ITGALKAP
+588 ISGALKAP

-603 ADDGVYTLKAVAV
+603 DNDGVYTLKAVAV

-623 ADDALVMTNDKA
+623 ADSKLVMTNDKA
-635 GITVEAD
+635 GITVQAD
-642 TNDKSL
+642 TNKESL

-689 TSGKA
+689 TSTDAKA

-711 LPDMDCDVTDD
+711 LPNDKCDVTDD

-730 QKSESDLY
+730 QDSESDLY

-759 KVDEGVIPDFDTDDS
+759 KVDEDHTPNFRTAS

-786 TKLGDEYPTYNEAN
+786 TKLGDAYPTYNEAN
-800 NNTKQIING
+800 NNTKQYVSG
-809 LVGIDKTS
+809 VGIDKTS
-817 KEYTISVGYHK
+817 KEYTVTL
-828 DADDKVTYDHVIT
+828 DTVDKKYVIT

-909 ETATSPITATE
+909 ETATSPVTATK

-947 GKKLTGETGKTLTV
+947 DEKLTGETGKTLTV
-961 STTKAAAAAEYVCKI
+961 ATTKAAAAAEYVCKI

-996 SVTVNA
+996 SVTVEE
-1002 APEATMDIQ
+1002 APVADMNVLVNYVEAN
-1011 VSYKLADGTVV
+1011 GTVV
-1022 VTELLTEQKAD
+1022 AQETTSAKAAD
-1033 SGKSYVTVNA
+1033 AVNGYVTIKAKDPDGYTV
-1043 NKEMLKGSAGQ
+1043 KGLKSK
-1054 VLYTLVSAP
+1054 
-1063 MIRVPF
+1063 M
-1069 AANTLGNVEFIVK
+1069 VEFKAGANVTVEFTVEAN

>member
-28 TDSSK
+28 TDSTK

-41 VMSAVKVIDGYAE
+41 VMSAVKVIDGYTDGSFNPTA
-54 GDFRPSTTLTRGAA
+54 TLTRGAA

-90 PYSDVPTNHTF
+90 PYKDVPTNHTF

-113 ISGYADGTFKPANS
+113 ISGYADGSFKPANS

-145 DQEGYT
+145 EQEGYT

-156 IQVAKRALNVGLN
+156 IQVAKRAMNIGLE
-169 DDLNGSFN
+169 DDLVGDFN

-217 QSDAKDMTNT
+217 QSDAKDMANT

-242 AEKYFTDLKKFGAT
+242 AEKYFTDLKMFSAT

-270 EEVGKYTDTPDL
+270 EEVGKYTDTPNL

-337 TKDGNTYSTAKNGV
+337 EKSGKKYSTAKNGV

-392 NQLPMSGDNANVMA
+392 DQLPMSGDNANVMA

-460 TINKADDKDQNNG
+460 TINKSNDKDENNG

-510 AIYVEEIEEIGNY
+510 AIYVEEVEEIGNY

-571 GKYNNDD
+571 GDYDKDD
-578 QAIWNRRTSP
+578 QKIWDDRTSP
-588 ITGALKAP
+588 ISGALKAP

-603 ADDGVYTLKAVAV
+603 DNDGVYTLKAVAV

-623 ADDALVMTNDKA
+623 ADSKLVMTNDKA
-635 GITVEAD
+635 SITVEAD
-642 TNDKSL
+642 TNKESL

-711 LPDMDCDVTDD
+711 LPNDKCDVTDD

-730 QKSESDLY
+730 QDSESDLY

-759 KVDEGVIPDFDTDDS
+759 KVDEDHTPSFRTAS

-786 TKLGDEYPTYNEAN
+786 TKLGDAYPTYDEAN
-800 NNTKQIING
+800 NNTKQYVSG
-809 LVGIDKTS
+809 VGIDKTS
-817 KEYTISVGYHK
+817 KEYTVTL
-828 DADDKVTYDHVIT
+828 DTVDKKYVIT

-996 SVTVNA
+996 SVTVEE
-1002 APEATMDIQ
+1002 APVADMNVLVNYVEAN
-1011 VSYKLADGTVV
+1011 GTVV
-1022 VTELLTEQKAD
+1022 AQETTSAKAAD
-1033 SGKSYVTVNA
+1033 AVNGYVTIKAKDPDGYTV
-1043 NKEMLKGSAGQ
+1043 KGLKSK
-1054 VLYTLVSAP
+1054 
-1063 MIRVPF
+1063 M
-1069 AANTLGNVEFIVK
+1069 VEFKAGANVTVEFTVEAN

>member
-16 SLVTVSAGAKDF
+16 SLVTVTAGAKDF

-33 IQYAEAVD
+33 INYSEAVD

-54 GDFRPSTTLTRGAA
+54 GDFRPTATLTRGAA

-145 DQEGYT
+145 EQEGYT

-156 IQVAKRALNVGLN
+156 IQVAKRAMNIGLK
-169 DDLNGSFN
+169 DDLVGDFN

-198 MVEYDKN
+198 MVEYEKN
-205 STVTVGNITIKE
+205 STVTVGNITIKDT
-217 QSDAKDMTNT
+217 STAKEMTNT

-242 AEKYFTDLKKFGAT
+242 AEKYFTDLKMFSAT

-270 EEVGKYTDTPDL
+270 EEVGKYTDTPNL

-337 TKDGNTYSTAKNGV
+337 EKSGKKYSTAKNGV

-392 NQLPMSGDNANVMA
+392 DQLPMSGDNANVMA

-460 TINKADDKDQNNG
+460 TINKSNDKDENNG

-510 AIYVEEIEEIGNY
+510 AIYVEEVEEIGNY

-571 GKYNNDD
+571 GDYDKDD
-578 QAIWNRRTSP
+578 QKIWDDRTSP
-588 ITGALKAP
+588 ISGALKAP

-603 ADDGVYTLKAVAV
+603 DNDGVYTLKAVAV

-623 ADDALVMTNDKA
+623 ADSKLVMTNDKA
-635 GITVEAD
+635 SITVEAD
-642 TNDKSL
+642 TNKESL

-711 LPDMDCDVTDD
+711 LPNDKCDVTDD

-730 QKSESDLY
+730 QDSESDLY

-759 KVDEGVIPDFDTDDS
+759 KVDEDHTPSFRTAS

-786 TKLGDEYPTYNEAN
+786 TKLGDAYPTYDEAN
-800 NNTKQIING
+800 NNTKQYVSG
-809 LVGIDKTS
+809 VGIDKTS
-817 KEYTISVGYHK
+817 KEYTVTL
-828 DADDKVTYDHVIT
+828 DTVDKKYVIT

-988 VTTVSNKV
+988 VTTVSNEIT
-996 SVTVNA
+996 VTVNA

-1054 VLYTLVSAP
+1054 DLYTLVSAP

>member
-1 MKKFLSLVLALVMTM
+1 
-16 SLVTVSAGAKDF
+16 
-28 TDSSK
+28 
-33 IQYAEAVD
+33 
-41 VMSAVKVIDGYAE
+41 
-54 GDFRPSTTLTRGAA
+54 
-68 AKIICNLIL
+68 
-77 GPTTASALVADAA
+77 
-90 PYSDVPTNHTF
+90 
-101 AGYIA
+101 
-106 YCQKTGI
+106 
-113 ISGYADGTFKPANS
+113 
-127 LTGYAFMKMLLGA
+127 
-140 LGYKA
+140 
-145 DQEGYT
+145 
-151 GANWS
+151 
-156 IQVAKRALNVGLN
+156 
-169 DDLNGSFN
+169 
-177 GVKAVTREEACLY
+177 
-190 AFNTLKAT
+190 
-198 MVEYDKN
+198 
-205 STVTVGNITIKE
+205 
-217 QSDAKDMTNT
+217 
-227 GKTDGNIDKDGKMQF
+227 MQF
-242 AEKYFTDLKKFGAT
+242 AEKYFTDLKMFSAT

-270 EEVGKYTDTPDL
+270 EEVGKYTDTPNL

-321 VALKKGSDS
+321 VALKGSDS

-337 TKDGNTYSTAKNGV
+337 TKNGNTYSTAKNGV

-392 NQLPMSGDNANVMA
+392 DQLPMDGPNANVMA

-571 GKYNNDD
+571 GNYDKDD
-578 QAIWNRRTSP
+578 QKIWDDRTSP

-642 TNDKSL
+642 TNKESL

-711 LPDMDCDVTDD
+711 LPNDKCDVTDD

-730 QKSESDLY
+730 QDSESDLY

-759 KVDEGVIPDFDTDDS
+759 KVDEDHTPSFRTAS

-786 TKLGDEYPTYNEAN
+786 TKLGDAYPTYDEAN
-800 NNTKQIING
+800 NNTKQYVSG
-809 LVGIDKTS
+809 VGIDKTS
-817 KEYTISVGYHK
+817 KEYTVTL
-828 DADDKVTYDHVIT
+828 DTVDKKYVIT

-996 SVTVNA
+996 SVTVEE
-1002 APEATMDIQ
+1002 APVADMNVLVNYVEAN
-1011 VSYKLADGTVV
+1011 GTVV
-1022 VTELLTEQKAD
+1022 AQETTSAKAAD
-1033 SGKSYVTVNA
+1033 AVNGYVTIKAKDPDGYTV
-1043 NKEMLKGSAGQ
+1043 KGLKSK
-1054 VLYTLVSAP
+1054 
-1063 MIRVPF
+1063 M
-1069 AANTLGNVEFIVK
+1069 VEFKAGANVTVEFTVEAN

>member
-28 TDSSK
+28 ADDSK
-33 IQYAEAVD
+33 INYKEAVD

-54 GDFRPSTTLTRGAA
+54 GDFRPSATLTRGAA

-90 PYSDVPTNHTF
+90 PYKDVPTNHTF

-106 YCQKTGI
+106 YCQKEKI
-113 ISGYADGTFKPANS
+113 ISGYADGTFRPAAS

-140 LGYKA
+140 LGYDA
-145 DQEGYT
+145 EVEQYT

-156 IQVAKRALNVGLN
+156 INVAKRAMNIGLK
-169 DDLNGSFN
+169 DGLIGDFN

-190 AFNTLKAT
+190 AFNTLQAT
-198 MVEYDKN
+198 MVEYSAKTSV
-205 STVTVGNITIKE
+205 STNGTTVVIAGSE
-217 QSDAKDMTNT
+217 AKDVVNT
-227 GKTDGNIDKDGKMQF
+227 GKTDSNIDKDGKMQF
-242 AEKYFTDLKKFGAT
+242 AEKYFTDLKMFSAT

-270 EEVGKYTDTPDL
+270 EEVGKYTDTPNL

-337 TKDGNTYSTAKNGV
+337 EKSGKKYSTAKNGV

-392 NQLPMSGDNANVMA
+392 DQLPMDGPNANVMA

-460 TINKADDKDQNNG
+460 TINKTDDKDANNG

-478 TSYKMSAAYS
+478 TAYKMSAAYS

-510 AIYVEEIEEIGNY
+510 AIYVEEVEEIGNY

-571 GKYNNDD
+571 GDYDKDD
-578 QAIWNRRTSP
+578 QKIWDDRTSP
-588 ITGALKAP
+588 ISGALKAP

-603 ADDGVYTLKAVAV
+603 DNDGVYTLKAVAV

-623 ADDALVMTNDKA
+623 ADSKLVMTNDKA
-635 GITVEAD
+635 GITVQAD

-648 NTSKVTANSATQ
+648 NTSKVTANSASQ

-684 PSIDA
+684 PSINA
-689 TSGKA
+689 TSTDAKA

-711 LPDMDCDVTDD
+711 LPNDKCDVTDD

-730 QKSESDLY
+730 QDSESDLY

-759 KVDEGVIPDFDTDDS
+759 KVDEDHTPNFRTAS

-786 TKLGDEYPTYNEAN
+786 TKLGDKYPTYDEAN
-800 NNTKQIING
+800 NNTKQYVSG
-809 LVGIDKTS
+809 AGIDKTS
-817 KEYTISVGYHK
+817 KEYTVTL
-828 DADDKVTYDHVIT
+828 DTVDKKYVIT

-846 AIYYVDE
+846 AIYYVDK

-909 ETATSPITATE
+909 ETKTSPVTATK
-920 GDTVVLTAVGEGNTK
+920 GDTVVLTAVGEGTTK

-947 GKKLTGETGKTLTV
+947 GEKLTGETGKTLTV
-961 STTKAAAAAEYVCKI
+961 ATTKAAAAAEYTCKV
-976 TFFNDKVDGKDY
+976 TFFNDKVDGKNY

-996 SVTVNA
+996 SVTVEE
-1002 APEATMDIQ
+1002 APVADMNVLVNYVEAN
-1011 VSYKLADGTVV
+1011 GTVV
-1022 VTELLTEQKAD
+1022 AQETTSAKAAD
-1033 SGKSYVTVNA
+1033 AVNGYVTIGAKDPDGYKV
-1043 NKEMLKGSAGQ
+1043 KGLKSK
-1054 VLYTLVSAP
+1054 
-1063 MIRVPF
+1063 M
-1069 AANTLGNVEFIVK
+1069 VEFKAGANVTVEFTVEAN

>member
-33 IQYAEAVD
+33 INYDEAVA
-41 VMSAVKVIDGYAE
+41 VMSAVKVIDGYTD
-54 GDFRPSTTLTRGAA
+54 GSFNPSATLTRGAA

-77 GPTTASALVADAA
+77 GPTTASALVTDAA
-90 PYSDVPTNHTF
+90 PYSDVPVNHTF

-113 ISGYADGTFKPANS
+113 ISGYADGTFKPANT

-145 DQEGYT
+145 EQEGYT

-156 IQVAKRALNVGLN
+156 IQVAKRALNIGLA
-169 DDLNGSFN
+169 DDLVGDFN

-217 QSDAKDMTNT
+217 QSDAKEMANT

-242 AEKYFTDLKKFGAT
+242 AEKYFTDLKMFSAT

-270 EEVGKYTDTPDL
+270 EEVGKYTDTPNL

-337 TKDGNTYSTAKNGV
+337 EKSGKKYSTAKNGV

-392 NQLPMSGDNANVMA
+392 DQLPMSGDNANVMA

-460 TINKADDKDQNNG
+460 TINKSNDKDENNG

-510 AIYVEEIEEIGNY
+510 AIYVEEVEEIGNY

-563 LKLDLNGD
+563 LKLDLDGN
-571 GKYNNDD
+571 GKYDDDD
-578 QAIWNRRTSP
+578 QKLWDARDKKSP
-588 ITGALKAP
+588 ISGALKAP

-623 ADDALVMTNDKA
+623 ADSKLVMTNDKA
-635 GITVEAD
+635 GITVQAD
-642 TNDKSL
+642 TNKESL

-711 LPDMDCDVTDD
+711 LPNDKCDVTDD

-730 QKSESDLY
+730 QDSESDLY

-759 KVDEGVIPDFDTDDS
+759 KVDEDHTPSFRTAS

-786 TKLGDEYPTYNEAN
+786 TKLGDAYPTYDEAN
-800 NNTKQIING
+800 NNTKQYVSG
-809 LVGIDKTS
+809 VGIDKTS
-817 KEYTISVGYHK
+817 KEYTVTL
-828 DADDKVTYDHVIT
+828 DTVDKKYVIT

-996 SVTVNA
+996 SVTVEE
-1002 APEATMDIQ
+1002 APVADMNVLVNYVEAN
-1011 VSYKLADGTVV
+1011 GTVV
-1022 VTELLTEQKAD
+1022 AQETTSAKAAD
-1033 SGKSYVTVNA
+1033 AVNGYVTIKAKDPDGYTV
-1043 NKEMLKGSAGQ
+1043 KGLKSK
-1054 VLYTLVSAP
+1054 
-1063 MIRVPF
+1063 M
-1069 AANTLGNVEFIVK
+1069 VEFKAGANVTVEFTVEAN

>member
-28 TDSSK
+28 TDSTK

-41 VMSAVKVIDGYAE
+41 VMSAVKVIDGYAD
-54 GDFRPSTTLTRGAA
+54 GSFNPSATLTRGAA

-77 GPTTASALVADAA
+77 GPTTASALVTDAA
-90 PYSDVPTNHTF
+90 PYSDVPVNHTF

-113 ISGYADGTFKPANS
+113 ISGYADGTFKPANT

-145 DQEGYT
+145 EQEGYT

-156 IQVAKRALNVGLN
+156 IQVAKRAMNIGLK
-169 DDLNGSFN
+169 DDLVGDFN

-217 QSDAKDMTNT
+217 QSDAKEMANT

-242 AEKYFTDLKKFGAT
+242 AEKYFTDLKMFSAT

-270 EEVGKYTDTPDL
+270 EEVGKYTDTPNL

-310 YINGEKAEDAS
+310 YINGEEAEDAA
-321 VALKKGSDS
+321 VVLKKSNDA

-337 TKDGNTYSTAKNGV
+337 EKSGKKYSTAKNGV

-392 NQLPMSGDNANVMA
+392 DQLPMSGDNANVMA

-460 TINKADDKDQNNG
+460 TINKSNDKDENNG

-510 AIYVEEIEEIGNY
+510 AIYVEEVEEIGNY

-563 LKLDLNGD
+563 LKLDLDGN
-571 GKYNNDD
+571 GKYDDDD
-578 QAIWNRRTSP
+578 QKLWDARDKKSP
-588 ITGALKAP
+588 ISGALKAP

-623 ADDALVMTNDKA
+623 ADSKLVMTNDKA
-635 GITVEAD
+635 GITVQAD
-642 TNDKSL
+642 TNKESL

-711 LPDMDCDVTDD
+711 LPNDKCDVTDD

-730 QKSESDLY
+730 QDSESDLY

-759 KVDEGVIPDFDTDDS
+759 KVDEDHTPSFRTAS

-786 TKLGDEYPTYNEAN
+786 TKLGDAYPTYDEAN
-800 NNTKQIING
+800 NNTKQYVSG
-809 LVGIDKTS
+809 VGIDKTS
-817 KEYTISVGYHK
+817 KEYTVTL
-828 DADDKVTYDHVIT
+828 DTVDKKYVIT

-996 SVTVNA
+996 SVTVEE
-1002 APEATMDIQ
+1002 APVADMNVLVNYVEAN
-1011 VSYKLADGTVV
+1011 GTVV
-1022 VTELLTEQKAD
+1022 AQETTSAKAAD
-1033 SGKSYVTVNA
+1033 AVNGYVTIKAKDPDGYTV
-1043 NKEMLKGSAGQ
+1043 KGLKSK
-1054 VLYTLVSAP
+1054 
-1063 MIRVPF
+1063 M
-1069 AANTLGNVEFIVK
+1069 VEFKAGANVTVEFTVEAN

>member
-33 IQYAEAVD
+33 INYAEAVD
-41 VMSAVKVIDGYAE
+41 VLSEAKVIDGYAD
-54 GDFRPSTTLTRGAA
+54 GAFNPSNTLTRGAA

-90 PYSDVPTNHTF
+90 PYKDVPTNHTF

-145 DQEGYT
+145 ENEGYT

-156 IQVAKRALNVGLN
+156 INVAKRALNVGLD
-169 DDLNGSFN
+169 DDLVGSFN
-177 GVKAVTREEACLY
+177 GVKAVNREEACLY

-217 QSDAKDMTNT
+217 QSDAKDMVNT
-227 GKTDGNIDKDGKMQF
+227 GKTDGNIDDDNKMQF

-310 YINGEKAEDAS
+310 YINGEEAEDAS

-337 TKDGNTYSTAKNGV
+337 TKNGDTYSTAKNGV

-392 NQLPMSGDNANVMA
+392 DQLPMDGPNANVMA

-423 TNESY
+423 TDEKF

-460 TINKADDKDQNNG
+460 TINKSNDKDENNG

-529 ADKGTFVGKKA
+529 ANKGTFVGKKA

-571 GKYNNDD
+571 GVYDEDD
-578 QAIWNRRTSP
+578 QDLWDTRDSHSP
-588 ITGALKAP
+588 ISGALKAP

-603 ADDGVYTLKAVAV
+603 DDDGVYTLKAVAT
-616 AKTSYVD
+616 AKTYYED
-623 ADDALVMTNDKA
+623 ADDDLVMTNDKA
-635 GITVEAD
+635 GITVKKCTINDVKD
-642 TNDKSL
+642 T
-648 NTSKVTANSATQ
+648 TTVTANSATQ

-711 LPDMDCDVTDD
+711 LPNDKCDVTDD

-730 QKSESDLY
+730 QDSESDLY

-759 KVDEGVIPDFDTDDS
+759 KVDEDHTPNFRTAS

-786 TKLGDEYPTYNEAN
+786 TKLGDAYPTYDEAN
-800 NNTKQIING
+800 NNTKQYVSG
-809 LVGIDKTS
+809 VGIDKTS
-817 KEYTISVGYHK
+817 KEYTVTL
-828 DADDKVTYDHVIT
+828 DTVDKKYVIT

-996 SVTVNA
+996 SVTVEE
-1002 APEATMDIQ
+1002 APVADMNVLVNYVEAN
-1011 VSYKLADGTVV
+1011 GTVV
-1022 VTELLTEQKAD
+1022 AQETTSAKAAD
-1033 SGKSYVTVNA
+1033 AVNGYVTIKAKDPDGYTV
-1043 NKEMLKGSAGQ
+1043 KGLKSK
-1054 VLYTLVSAP
+1054 
-1063 MIRVPF
+1063 M
-1069 AANTLGNVEFIVK
+1069 VEFKAGANVTVEFTVEAN

>member
-28 TDSSK
+28 TDNSK
-33 IQYAEAVD
+33 INYAEAVD
-41 VMSAVKVIDGYAE
+41 VLSEAKVIDGYAD
-54 GDFRPSTTLTRGAA
+54 GAFNPSNTLTRGAA

-145 DQEGYT
+145 EQEGYT

-156 IQVAKRALNVGLN
+156 IQVAKRAMNIGLK
-169 DDLNGSFN
+169 DDLVGDFN

-217 QSDAKDMTNT
+217 QSDAKDMANT

-242 AEKYFTDLKKFGAT
+242 AEKYFTDLKMFSAT

-270 EEVGKYTDTPDL
+270 EEVGKYTDTPNL

-337 TKDGNTYSTAKNGV
+337 EKSGKKYSTAKNGV

-392 NQLPMSGDNANVMA
+392 DQLPMDGPNANVMA

-460 TINKADDKDQNNG
+460 TINKTDDKDANNG

-510 AIYVEEIEEIGNY
+510 AIYVEEVEEIGNY

-571 GKYNNDD
+571 GDYDKDD
-578 QAIWNRRTSP
+578 QKIWDDRTSP
-588 ITGALKAP
+588 ISGALKAP

-603 ADDGVYTLKAVAV
+603 DNDGVYTLKAVAV

-623 ADDALVMTNDKA
+623 ADSKLVMTNDKA
-635 GITVEAD
+635 GITVQAD

-648 NTSKVTANSATQ
+648 NTSKVTANSASQ

-711 LPDMDCDVTDD
+711 LPNDKCDVTDD

-730 QKSESDLY
+730 QDSESDLY

-759 KVDEGVIPDFDTDDS
+759 KVDEDHTPSFRTAS

-786 TKLGDEYPTYNEAN
+786 TKLGDAYPTYDEAN
-800 NNTKQIING
+800 NNTKQYVSG
-809 LVGIDKTS
+809 VGIDKTS
-817 KEYTISVGYHK
+817 KEYTVTL
-828 DADDKVTYDHVIT
+828 DTVDKKYVIT

-996 SVTVNA
+996 YVTVEE
-1002 APEATMDIQ
+1002 APVADMNVLVNYVEAN
-1011 VSYKLADGTVV
+1011 GTVV
-1022 VTELLTEQKAD
+1022 AQETTSAKAAD
-1033 SGKSYVTVNA
+1033 AVNGYVTIKAKDPDGYTV
-1043 NKEMLKGSAGQ
+1043 KGLKSK
-1054 VLYTLVSAP
+1054 
-1063 MIRVPF
+1063 M
-1069 AANTLGNVEFIVK
+1069 VEFKAGANVTVEFTVEAN

>member
-41 VMSAVKVIDGYAE
+41 VMSAVKVIDGYTD
-54 GDFRPSTTLTRGAA
+54 GSFNPSATLTRGAA

-90 PYSDVPTNHTF
+90 PYKDVPTNHTF

-145 DQEGYT
+145 EQEGYT

-156 IQVAKRALNVGLN
+156 IQVAKRALNIGLA
-169 DDLNGSFN
+169 DDLVGDFN
-177 GVKAVTREEACLY
+177 GVKAVNREEACLY

-217 QSDAKDMTNT
+217 QSDAKDMANT

-242 AEKYFTDLKKFGAT
+242 AEKYFTDLKMFSAT

-270 EEVGKYTDTPDL
+270 EEVGKYTDTPNL

-337 TKDGNTYSTAKNGV
+337 EKSGKKYSTAKNGV

-392 NQLPMSGDNANVMA
+392 DQLPMDGPNANVMA

-460 TINKADDKDQNNG
+460 TINKTDDKDANNG

-478 TSYKMSAAYS
+478 TAYKMSAAYS

-548 TKVVTAEKDYSKVSN
+548 TKVVTTEKDYSKVSN
-563 LKLDLNGD
+563 LKLDLDGD
-571 GKYNNDD
+571 GKYDEVDQNRWDGRDD
-578 QAIWNRRTSP
+578 ASP
-588 ITGALKAP
+588 ISGALKAP

-603 ADDGVYTLKAVAV
+603 DDDGVYTLKAVDT
-616 AKTSYVD
+616 AKAYYND
-623 ADDALVMTNDKA
+623 EDDDLVMTNDKA
-635 GITVEAD
+635 GITIAQA
-642 TNDKSL
+642 TING
-648 NTSKVTANSATQ
+648 TSTPTVTANSATQ

-711 LPDMDCDVTDD
+711 LPNDKCNVTDD

-730 QKSESDLY
+730 QDSESDLY

-759 KVDEGVIPDFDTDDS
+759 KVDEDHTPNFRTAS

-786 TKLGDEYPTYNEAN
+786 TKLGDKYPTYDEAN
-800 NNTKQIING
+800 NNTKQYVSG
-809 LVGIDKTS
+809 AGIDKTS
-817 KEYTISVGYHK
+817 KEYTVTL
-828 DADDKVTYDHVIT
+828 DTVDKKYVIT

-846 AIYYVDE
+846 AIYYVDK

-909 ETATSPITATE
+909 ETKTSPVTATK
-920 GDTVVLTAVGEGNTK
+920 GDTVVLTAVGEGTTK

-947 GKKLTGETGKTLTV
+947 DEKLTGETGKTLTV
-961 STTKAAAAAEYVCKI
+961 ATTKAAAAAEYTCKV
-976 TFFNDKVDGKDY
+976 TFFNDKVDGKNY

-996 SVTVNA
+996 SVTVEE
-1002 APEATMDIQ
+1002 APVADMNVLVNYVEAN
-1011 VSYKLADGTVV
+1011 GTVV
-1022 VTELLTEQKAD
+1022 AQETTSAKAAD
-1033 SGKSYVTVNA
+1033 AVNGYVTIKAKDPDGYTV
-1043 NKEMLKGSAGQ
+1043 KGLKSK
-1054 VLYTLVSAP
+1054 
-1063 MIRVPF
+1063 M
-1069 AANTLGNVEFIVK
+1069 VEFKAGANVTVEFTVEAN

>member
-41 VMSAVKVIDGYAE
+41 VMSAAKVIDGYTDGTFNPTA
-54 GDFRPSTTLTRGAA
+54 TLTRGAA

-145 DQEGYT
+145 EQEGYT

-156 IQVAKRALNVGLN
+156 IQVAKRAMNIGLK
-169 DDLNGSFN
+169 DDLVGDFN

-217 QSDAKDMTNT
+217 QSDAKDMANT

-242 AEKYFTDLKKFGAT
+242 AEKYFTDLKMFSAT

-270 EEVGKYTDTPDL
+270 EEVGKYTDTPNL

-337 TKDGNTYSTAKNGV
+337 EKSGKKYSTAKNGV

-392 NQLPMSGDNANVMA
+392 DQLPMDGPNANVMA

-460 TINKADDKDQNNG
+460 TINKTDDKDANNG

-510 AIYVEEIEEIGNY
+510 AIYVEEVEEIGNY

-571 GKYNNDD
+571 GDYDKDD
-578 QAIWNRRTSP
+578 QKIWDDRTSP
-588 ITGALKAP
+588 ISGALKAP

-603 ADDGVYTLKAVAV
+603 DNDGVYTLKAVAV

-623 ADDALVMTNDKA
+623 ADSKLVMTNDKA
-635 GITVEAD
+635 GITVQAD

-648 NTSKVTANSATQ
+648 NTSKVTANSASQ

-711 LPDMDCDVTDD
+711 LPNDKCDVTDD

-730 QKSESDLY
+730 QDSESDLY

-759 KVDEGVIPDFDTDDS
+759 KVDEDHTPSFRTAS

-786 TKLGDEYPTYNEAN
+786 TKLGDAYPTYDEAN
-800 NNTKQIING
+800 NNTKQYVSG
-809 LVGIDKTS
+809 VGIDKTS
-817 KEYTISVGYHK
+817 KEYTVTL
-828 DADDKVTYDHVIT
+828 DTVDKKYVIT

-996 SVTVNA
+996 YVTVEE
-1002 APEATMDIQ
+1002 APVADMNVLVNYVEAN
-1011 VSYKLADGTVV
+1011 GTVV
-1022 VTELLTEQKAD
+1022 AQETTSAKAAD
-1033 SGKSYVTVNA
+1033 AVNGYVTIKAKDPDGYTV
-1043 NKEMLKGSAGQ
+1043 KGLKSK
-1054 VLYTLVSAP
+1054 
-1063 MIRVPF
+1063 M
-1069 AANTLGNVEFIVK
+1069 VEFKAGANVTVEFTVEAN

>member
-28 TDSSK
+28 SDNSK
-33 IQYAEAVD
+33 IAYKEAVD
-41 VMSAVKVIDGYAE
+41 VMSAVKVIDGYTDGSFNPTA
-54 GDFRPSTTLTRGAA
+54 TLTRGAA

-145 DQEGYT
+145 EQEGYT

-169 DDLNGSFN
+169 DDLVGSFN

-198 MVEYDKN
+198 MVEYEKN
-205 STVTVGNITIKE
+205 STVTVGNITIKDT
-217 QSDAKDMTNT
+217 STAKEMTNT

-242 AEKYFTDLKKFGAT
+242 AEKYFTDLKMFSAT

-270 EEVGKYTDTPDL
+270 EEVGKYTDTPNL

-337 TKDGNTYSTAKNGV
+337 EKSGKKYSTAKNGV

-392 NQLPMSGDNANVMA
+392 DQLPMDGPNANVMA

-460 TINKADDKDQNNG
+460 TINKTDDKDANNG

-510 AIYVEEIEEIGNY
+510 AIYVEEVEEIGNY

-563 LKLDLNGD
+563 LKLDLDGD
-571 GKYNNDD
+571 GDYDKDD
-578 QAIWNRRTSP
+578 QKIWDDRTSP

-603 ADDGVYTLKAVAV
+603 DNDGVYTLKAVAV

-623 ADDALVMTNDKA
+623 ADSKLVMTNDKA
-635 GITVEAD
+635 GITVQAD

-648 NTSKVTANSATQ
+648 NTSKVTANSASQ

-711 LPDMDCDVTDD
+711 LPNDKCDVTDD

-730 QKSESDLY
+730 QDSESDLY

-759 KVDEGVIPDFDTDDS
+759 KVDEDHTPNFRTAS

-786 TKLGDEYPTYNEAN
+786 TKLGDAYPTYDEAN
-800 NNTKQIING
+800 NNTKQYVSG
-809 LVGIDKTS
+809 VGIDKTS
-817 KEYTISVGYHK
+817 KEYTVTL
-828 DADDKVTYDHVIT
+828 DTVDKKYVIT

-909 ETATSPITATE
+909 ETKTSPVTATK
-920 GDTVVLTAVGEGNTK
+920 GDTVVLTAVGEGTTK

-947 GKKLTGETGKTLTV
+947 GEKLTGETGKTLTV
-961 STTKAAAAAEYVCKI
+961 ATTKAAAAAEYTCKV
-976 TFFNDKVDGKDY
+976 TFFNDKVDGKNY

-996 SVTVNA
+996 SVTVEE
-1002 APEATMDIQ
+1002 APVADMNVLVNYVEAN
-1011 VSYKLADGTVV
+1011 GTVV
-1022 VTELLTEQKAD
+1022 AQETTSAKAAD
-1033 SGKSYVTVNA
+1033 AVNGYVTIEAKDPDGYKV
-1043 NKEMLKGSAGQ
+1043 KGLKSK
-1054 VLYTLVSAP
+1054 
-1063 MIRVPF
+1063 M
-1069 AANTLGNVEFIVK
+1069 VEFKAGANVTVEFTVEAN

>member
-33 IQYAEAVD
+33 IQYPEAVD

-54 GDFRPSTTLTRGAA
+54 GDFRPTATLTRGAA

-145 DQEGYT
+145 EQEGYT
-151 GANWS
+151 GPNWS

-169 DDLNGSFN
+169 DDLVGSFN

-198 MVEYDKN
+198 MVEYEKN
-205 STVTVGNITIKE
+205 STVTVGNITIKDT
-217 QSDAKDMTNT
+217 STAKEMTNT

-337 TKDGNTYSTAKNGV
+337 TKNGNTYSTAKNGV

-392 NQLPMSGDNANVMA
+392 DQLPMDGPNANVMA

-460 TINKADDKDQNNG
+460 TINKSNDKDENNG

-510 AIYVEEIEEIGNY
+510 AIYVEEVEEIGNY

-563 LKLDLNGD
+563 LKLDLDGD
-571 GKYNNDD
+571 GDYDKDD
-578 QAIWNRRTSP
+578 QKIWDDRTSP

-603 ADDGVYTLKAVAV
+603 DNDGVYTLKAVAV

-623 ADDALVMTNDKA
+623 ADSKLVMTNDKA
-635 GITVEAD
+635 GITVQAD
-642 TNDKSL
+642 TNKESL

-711 LPDMDCDVTDD
+711 LPNDKCDVTDD

-730 QKSESDLY
+730 QDSESDLY

-759 KVDEGVIPDFDTDDS
+759 KVDEDHTPSFRTAS

-786 TKLGDEYPTYNEAN
+786 TKLGDAYPTYDEAN
-800 NNTKQIING
+800 NNTKQYVSG
-809 LVGIDKTS
+809 VGIDKTS
-817 KEYTISVGYHK
+817 KEYTVTL
-828 DADDKVTYDHVIT
+828 DTVDKKYVIT

-996 SVTVNA
+996 SVTVEE
-1002 APEATMDIQ
+1002 APVADMNVLVNYVEAN
-1011 VSYKLADGTVV
+1011 GTVV
-1022 VTELLTEQKAD
+1022 AQETTSAKAAD
-1033 SGKSYVTVNA
+1033 AVNGYVTIKAKDPDGYTVNG
-1043 NKEMLKGSAGQ
+1043 LKSK
-1054 VLYTLVSAP
+1054 
-1063 MIRVPF
+1063 M
-1069 AANTLGNVEFIVK
+1069 VEFKAGANVTVEFTVEAN

>member
-33 IQYAEAVD
+33 IQYPEAVD

-54 GDFRPSTTLTRGAA
+54 GDFRPTATLTRGAA

-106 YCQKTGI
+106 YCQKEGI

-145 DQEGYT
+145 EQEGYT

-156 IQVAKRALNVGLN
+156 IQVAKRAMNIGLK
-169 DDLNGSFN
+169 DDLVGDFN

-198 MVEYDKN
+198 MVEYEKN
-205 STVTVGNITIKE
+205 STVTVGNITIKDT
-217 QSDAKDMTNT
+217 STAKEMTNT

-242 AEKYFTDLKKFGAT
+242 AEKYFTDLKMFSAT

-270 EEVGKYTDTPDL
+270 EEVGKYTDTPNL

-337 TKDGNTYSTAKNGV
+337 EKSGKKYSTAKNGV

-392 NQLPMSGDNANVMA
+392 DQLPMSGDNANVMA

-460 TINKADDKDQNNG
+460 TINKSNDKDENNG

-510 AIYVEEIEEIGNY
+510 AIYVEEVEEIGNY

-563 LKLDLNGD
+563 LKLDLDGN
-571 GKYNNDD
+571 GKYDDDD
-578 QAIWNRRTSP
+578 QKLWDARDKKSP
-588 ITGALKAP
+588 ISGALKAP

-623 ADDALVMTNDKA
+623 ADSKLVMTNDKA

-642 TNDKSL
+642 TNKESL

-684 PSIDA
+684 PSINA
-689 TSGKA
+689 TSTDAKA

-711 LPDMDCDVTDD
+711 LPNDKCDVTDD

-730 QKSESDLY
+730 QDSESDLY

-759 KVDEGVIPDFDTDDS
+759 KVDEDHTPNFRTAS

-786 TKLGDEYPTYNEAN
+786 TKLGDAYPTYNEAN
-800 NNTKQIING
+800 NNTKQYVSG
-809 LVGIDKTS
+809 VGIDKTS
-817 KEYTISVGYHK
+817 KEYT
-828 DADDKVTYDHVIT
+828 VTLDTNDEKYVIT

-909 ETATSPITATE
+909 ETATSPVTATE
-920 GDTVVLTAVGEGNTK
+920 GDTVVLTAVGEGTTK

-961 STTKAAAAAEYVCKI
+961 STTKAAATAEYVCKI

-988 VTTVSNKV
+988 VTKESNMV

-1054 VLYTLVSAP
+1054 DLYTLVSAP